1 MRLDIIFSNRDFLV
15 NHRRARHT
23 GFLREGRSAAVAD
36 CREQFFLESLVNL
49 AAGYVTVK
57 FFAVCEYAES
67 VDSSFYV
74 FDRDFT
80 GRHVD
85 IIFTIEPHHIVVC
98 VNKPQ
103 AARLDDIS
111 FLRCAGLCGARC
123 AETDV
128 QVALALA
135 VNGFVFGRGVLCAGN
150 GRQCEKCRSQ
160 SLEYDFSAHFSKV

>member
-36 CREQFFLESLVNL
+36 CREQFSLETIVNL

-67 VDSSFYV
+67 VDSSLYV
-74 FDRDFT
+74 FDCGFS

-85 IIFTIEPHHIVVC
+85 IILTIKPHHIVVC
-98 VNKPQ
+98 VNQPQ
-103 AARLDDIS
+103 ASRLDDVS
-111 FLRCAGLCGARC
+111 FLRCAGLCGARR

-128 QVALALA
+128 QVALAFA
-135 VNGFVFGRGVLCAGN
+135 VNGLVFGGGVLCAGN